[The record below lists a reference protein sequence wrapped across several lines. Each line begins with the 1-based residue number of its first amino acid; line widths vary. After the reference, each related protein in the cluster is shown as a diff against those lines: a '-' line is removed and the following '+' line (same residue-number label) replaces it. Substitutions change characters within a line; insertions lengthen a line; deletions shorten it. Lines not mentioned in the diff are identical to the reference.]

1 MRTVRIALDFDGT
14 VVAHAYPGIGED
26 LGAIPWLLKAQ
37 KAGAE
42 FFIWTCRGGKELRE
56 AEEWLRGKG
65 VDLIPPPYLP
75 GGEKA
80 NADIYVDDKNFR
92 APVGVKGLVW
102 GYVGP
107 VLLLEIEALQR
118 RRANA

>member
-1 MRTVRIALDFDGT
+1 MRAVRIALDFDGT
-14 VVAHAYPGIGED
+14 VVAYAYPGIGED

-37 KAGAE
+37 EAGVE
-42 FFIWTCRGGKELRE
+42 FFIWTCRGGKELAE
-56 AEEWLRGKG
+56 AEEYLRSRGI
-65 VDLIPPPYLP
+65 DLIPPPYLP

-92 APVGVKGLVW
+92 APVGQKGLIW

-107 VLLLEIEALQR
+107 VLLLEIEALQQR
-118 RRANA
+118 RFNA